1 MTIQTPPGCIATLL
15 LLVMGCSGSGTLA
28 ESGNDVATPGS
39 EFDVPA
45 DYEEFDATPYE
56 EEPPSLEPVIVHDVP
71 EALLGAPRTMQSQS
85 GFRIQIFSTQDKIAA
100 DSVVVLLETFWGDL
114 ERRDALENTPGA
126 PPIYQDFRSPYYR
139 VRLGDF
145 LTREDANQVLT
156 VVERR
161 FPHAFIAPAAIRLDE

>member
-1 MTIQTPPGCIATLL
+1 MTIEPLPGCIAALL
-15 LLVMGCSGSGTLA
+15 LLAVGCSGSGTLA
-28 ESGNDVATPGS
+28 ESGNNAATFGPES
-39 EFDVPA
+39 DIPA
-45 DYEEFDATPYE
+45 DYEDFDATPYE

-71 EALLGAPRTMQSQS
+71 EVLLDAPRAMQSAS
-85 GFRIQIFSTQDKIAA
+85 GFRIQIFSTQDKLVA
-100 DSVVVLLETFWGDL
+100 DSVVVLLEAFWSDL
-114 ERRDALENTPGA
+114 ERQDAMEDIPGA

-145 LTREDANQVLT
+145 LTREDANQVLI

>member
-1 MTIQTPPGCIATLL
+1 MTIDPRCIVALL
-15 LLVMGCSGSGTLA
+15 LLVVGCSGSGTLA
-28 ESGNDVATPGS
+28 ESGNNVATPGP
-39 EFDVPA
+39 EYDIPT

-56 EEPPSLEPVIVHDVP
+56 EEPPSLEPVIVHNVP
-71 EALLGAPRTMQSQS
+71 KVLLGAPRAMQSAS

-100 DSVVVLLETFWGDL
+100 DSVVVLMEAFLSDL
-114 ERRDALENTPGA
+114 ERQGAMENIPGT

-145 LTREDANQVLT
+145 LTREDANQVLI

-161 FPHAFIAPAAIRLDE
+161 FPHAFIAPAAIRIDE